1 MGPTLFRYFF
11 QRYLVMSGQIFA
23 GLVLLIYVIDLAELN
38 RQLAG
43 LAEVSFSQTLIITAL
58 RIPRVILTAFPFI
71 ILIAAMVALTNFN
84 RRYELVVARSAG
96 ISAWQFLAPLCLAS
110 LLIGL
115 AVLLV
120 FNPLASWSHSQA
132 ERIEG
137 ELRGRSVQ
145 PSTEL
150 RVPWLRQE
158 TAEGASIIGAMHSAE
173 RGRLL
178 FEATVF
184 RFEPDGT
191 IRDRLDARRAI
202 LTDGAW
208 ELHDVT
214 VYRGGTERSHEAR
227 IDVPSGLKLAY
238 IEEQLARP
246 ESIPFFELGRK
257 IEAARSFGLS
267 ANGFLMQFHSS
278 IAMPILFV
286 AMTLVAATV
295 SLRFARFGQ
304 SATMILGGIL
314 AGFLLYILTAM
325 AKAFGSAGLVP
336 PVIAAWVPVAL
347 AMFYGVT
354 FLLYKEDG

>member
-1 MGPTLFRYFF
+1 R
-11 QRYLVMSGQIFA
+11 RYLVMTGQIFL
-23 GLVLLIYVIDLAELN
+23 GLTLLIYVIDLAELN

-43 LAEVSFSQTLIITAL
+43 LSDVGFLDTMMISAL
-58 RIPRVILTAFPFI
+58 RIPRVIQTAFPFI

-115 AVLLV
+115 FALLV
-120 FNPLASWSHSQA
+120 FNPLAAWSNSTA

-137 ELRGRSVQ
+137 ELRGLKAK
-145 PSTEL
+145 PSNGL
-150 RVPWLRQE
+150 SVPWLRQE
-158 TAEGASIIGAMHSAE
+158 TADGASVIGAMHAAE
-173 RGRLL
+173 GGRLL

-184 RFEPDGT
+184 RFAADGSV
-191 IRDRLDARRAI
+191 RDRLDARRAE

-208 ELHDVT
+208 QLHDVT
-214 VYRGGTERSHEAR
+214 IYERGKERRHVER
-227 IDVPSGLKLAY
+227 MEVPSGLKLAY

-267 ANGFLMQFHSS
+267 ANGFLMQFHSA
-278 IAMPILFV
+278 IATPFLLV

-304 SATMILGGIL
+304 SATMILGGVL
-314 AGFLLYILTAM
+314 AGFLLYILSAL
-325 AKAFGSAGLVP
+325 AKAFGSAGLV
-336 PVIAAWVPVAL
+336 
-347 AMFYGVT
+347 
-354 FLLYKEDG
+354 